1 MEMKSLSQYGKK
13 AEIPIFFAC
22 DEGFVKYTMVSMKSI
37 MENADRSRKYHIYI
51 LHMGITEATQAKVLA
66 MADEEVAIDFVD
78 VTDKMK
84 SIADKLPIRDY
95 YSNTTYFRLFIPDM
109 FPQYRKAIYIDSDTI
124 VVGNIAELYDHKL
137 GKLYAGVCPDRVVA
151 QTDILGDYV
160 EKVLDRKSV
169 V

>member
-51 LHMGITEATQAKVLA
+51 LHMGITEATQAKVLV
-66 MADEEVAIDFVD
+66 MADEEFAIDFVA

-95 YSNTTYFRLFIPDM
+95 YSNTT
-109 FPQYRKAIYIDSDTI
+109 
-124 VVGNIAELYDHKL
+124 
-137 GKLYAGVCPDRVVA
+137 
-151 QTDILGDYV
+151 
-160 EKVLDRKSV
+160 
-169 V
+169 